1 MIVRSY
7 TDKDFGGLTSLYKD
21 ESSYGGHYD
30 EERDN
35 RERLKAQSD
44 QDPEPTLVA
53 EADGEIVGSIS
64 LIYDKRSAWF
74 FRFAVKDANQ
84 HVAQALYSKAQ
95 EVLKAKGHNMLLGY
109 SPIDNATLDKRY
121 KDLGSKHGGNYTN
134 YWIDF

>member
-1 MIVRSY
+1 MIVRNY
-7 TDKDFGGLTSLYKD
+7 INEDFNQLTALYKD

-35 RERLKAQSD
+35 RERLKVQSEY
-44 QDPEPTLVA
+44 DPESTLVA
-53 EADGEIVGSIS
+53 EINGEIVGSIS

-84 HVAQALYSKAQ
+84 EVAQALYSKAQ
-95 EVLKAKGHNMLLGY
+95 EILKAKGHNTLLGS
-109 SPIDNATLDKRY
+109 SPTGNAVLDKRY
-121 KDLGSKHGGNYTN
+121 KDLGSKNGGNYTN